1 MVANWKSGSCMR
13 CCDGISNAYKLGG
26 GCLILRWNVSGLG
39 GFESVFVLLKLCC
52 LDSTPS
58 LVAEIRLCCCGG
70 GHGRSLRHGSVAF
83 LGAGKGEKKGRLGDN
98 RTATWMSYHIRLPYD
113 KVR

>member
-1 MVANWKSGSCMR
+1 MR

-52 LDSTPS
+52 PDSTPS

-70 GHGRSLRHGSVAF
+70 GARQVAQTWVGGVF
-83 LGAGKGEKKGRLGDN
+83 RRRKGGKTGQAGG
-98 RTATWMSYHIRLPYD
+98 
-113 KVR
+113 